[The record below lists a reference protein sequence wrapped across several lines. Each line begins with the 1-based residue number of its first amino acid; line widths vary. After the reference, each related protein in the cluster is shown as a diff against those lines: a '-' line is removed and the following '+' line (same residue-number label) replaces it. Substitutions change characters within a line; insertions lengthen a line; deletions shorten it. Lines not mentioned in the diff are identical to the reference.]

1 MIKFLL
7 AAGIVRD
14 YAFASMS
21 DLELHL
27 YSLDHRKVNY
37 RVMETFECP
46 DGTVLVRILQQY
58 NNSDLIQL

>member
-1 MIKFLL
+1 MIKTLL

-14 YAFASMS
+14 YEFMSME

-27 YSLDHRKVNY
+27 YALDRRKVNY
-37 RVMETFECP
+37 RIPETYQRA
-46 DGTVLVRILQQY
+46 DGSVLVRILQQY